1 MKVILLEDV
10 KNVGKKEQVVE
21 VADGYA
27 RNFLIRN
34 RKAVEA
40 SKTSLGILDNQKL
53 QDDLKEKQRIAEAE
67 ILKEKLTKITLI
79 FDVKTGEGGKV
90 FGSVSTKQIA
100 EKLQKDHGITI
111 DKRKIVDNG
120 AINTLGLNKISIDLH
135 KTVSAQITVHLKAI
149 ETR

>member
-34 RKAVEA
+34 GKAVEA

-53 QDDLKEKQRIAEAE
+53 QDDLKEKQRMKAV
-67 ILKEKLTKITLI
+67 T
-79 FDVKTGEGGKV
+79 
-90 FGSVSTKQIA
+90 
-100 EKLQKDHGITI
+100 TI
-111 DKRKIVDNG
+111 QNF
-120 AINTLGLNKISIDLH
+120 SFYPC
-135 KTVSAQITVHLKAI
+135 
-149 ETR
+149 